1 MTGSRLK
8 ELAYAYIQAIN
19 AGETPHIP
27 TTIERVLLGETRDA
41 SEDLLYKLR
50 DELDAEFDEEIL
62 PFELEEEDR
71 ILWEKYDATVDALH
85 K

>member
-1 MTGSRLK
+1 MKDLVKKIKDTAESKRVQGRMMTGSRLK

-27 TTIERVLLGETRDA
+27 TTLERVLLGETRDA

-50 DELDAEFDEEIL
+50 DELDAEFD
-62 PFELEEEDR
+62 
-71 ILWEKYDATVDALH
+71 
-85 K
+85 